1 MLTLLVGKTFS
12 GKNTYVKNSGLNI
25 LKTHTTRPVRPTEKG
40 NEYYFETK
48 QNYIRKTLNGIVFA
62 PREYETAMGTWAYWV
77 ELDDI
82 KIAKDPIM
90 IVDLEGAKEIINSQ
104 EISDVKVLYI
114 NTPVK
119 EIRERIKNSD
129 RGKTENLDETSRR
142 LEDDIKVHQKLDSI
156 VKNYGIQDITTLVIG
171 NRV

>member
-1 MLTLLVGKTFS
+1 MLTLLIGKTFS
-12 GKNTYVKNSGLNI
+12 GKNTYVRNSGLNI

-48 QNYIRKTLNGIVFA
+48 QNYIRKTLNDIVFA
-62 PREYETAMGTWAYWV
+62 PREYETTMGTWAYWV

-82 KIAKDPIM
+82 QIAKDPIM
-90 IVDLEGAKEIINSQ
+90 IVDLDGAKEIINSQ
-104 EISDVKVLYI
+104 KIDNVRVLYI

-119 EIRERIKNSD
+119 EIEERIKNSN

-142 LEDDIKVHQKLDSI
+142 LKDDIEVHKTLDSI
-156 VKNYGIQDITTLVIG
+156 VKNTGVVDITTLLIG